1 MKERRM
7 ISPYTQRSTDSQK
20 INLFCIPF
28 AGGSS
33 YAFRDLGRYVADF
46 VNIVA
51 IDLPGHGRKMRS
63 PLLTNI
69 HEMTDCIFREIKDE
83 LNKPYAVYGHSMG
96 ALLGYLL
103 SRKVA
108 EENMSEPLCLFVSGH
123 YSPTVPPKQKTL
135 HLLPQEAFIRK
146 VTEYGGIPAEVI
158 REKDLMDLF
167 VPILRADFQSVAEYV
182 YQPTAPLDIPITVM
196 IGSNDTTK
204 YDEALRWQEVTS
216 RKISLRQF
224 PGGHFFIFEYL
235 SEMCKI
241 ICRNIEACVTVRPN

>member
-1 MKERRM
+1 MT
-7 ISPYTQRSTDSQK
+7 PYTQHSNDFQK

-33 YAFRDLGRYVADF
+33 YAFRNLGRYVADF

-69 HEMTDCIFREIKDE
+69 HEMTDFIFNEIKND
-83 LNKPYAVYGHSMG
+83 LDKPYAVYGHSMG
-96 ALLGYLL
+96 ALLAYLL
-103 SRKVA
+103 SLKAA
-108 EENMSEPLCLFVSGH
+108 EKNMPEPLCLFVSGH

-135 HLLPQEAFIRK
+135 HLLPQEAFIGK
-146 VTEYGGIPAEVI
+146 VTEYGGIPAEVL

-167 VPILRADFQSVAEYV
+167 VPIMRADFQSVAEYV
-182 YQPTAPLDIPITVM
+182 YEQTEPLDIPITVM
-196 IGSNDTTK
+196 IGSNDTTS
-204 YDEALRWQEVTS
+204 YDEAMRWQEVTS

-224 PGGHFFIFEYL
+224 PGGHFFIFEYVP
-235 SEMCKI
+235 EMCRVMS
-241 ICRNIEACVTVRPN
+241 RNIEACLTERLN